1 MVHVRFIVT
10 ISVTISWFRLL
21 KKSEMEEGE
30 TLDQA
35 FKLLSKV
42 PCNVYSKYWLHEH
55 ISIFRDL
62 WFTCIYNHYTCIEK
76 KQLPYDIPPLPRL
89 LTKTN
94 CLDRFPF
101 CFSVIVLA
109 VRGDTLRA
117 LMIHAYDMGL
127 IKENYMFICVYYYS
141 QKNTFG
147 DISWKQVLINTF
159 TNRPLKVKKTM
170 KYSEFFS
177 FFFNLDTA
185 ILKMYIALSYYGI
198 VAIWLLRHV

>member
-10 ISVTISWFRLL
+10 IIRLL
-21 KKSEMEEGE
+21 KSEMEEGE
-30 TLDQA
+30 TLDQSFLQFLVMFIA
-35 FKLLSKV
+35 NIDYMSMYQFFAT
-42 PCNVYSKYWLHEH
+42 YDLHVF
-55 ISIFRDL
+55 IIIIQR
-62 WFTCIYNHYTCIEK
+62 EK
-76 KQLPYDIPPLPRL
+76 TYDIPPIPRL

-94 CLDRFPF
+94 CLDQFPF

-147 DISWKQVLINTF
+147 DISWKQVLKNTLIN
-159 TNRPLKVKKTM
+159 RLLKVK
-170 KYSEFFS
+170 
-177 FFFNLDTA
+177 NQ
-185 ILKMYIALSYYGI
+185 
-198 VAIWLLRHV
+198 